1 MAIPQILS
9 YIIPGVLSL
18 FIVIYFCIQI
28 EKYAERK
35 WMQASA
41 REIMALSVIMIAMFG
56 TLLLAAIIR
65 IGLLIG
71 GIL

>member
-18 FIVIYFCIQI
+18 CIVIYLCIQI

-35 WMQASA
+35 WMQTSA
-41 REIMALSVIMIAMFG
+41 REIMALSAVMIAMFG